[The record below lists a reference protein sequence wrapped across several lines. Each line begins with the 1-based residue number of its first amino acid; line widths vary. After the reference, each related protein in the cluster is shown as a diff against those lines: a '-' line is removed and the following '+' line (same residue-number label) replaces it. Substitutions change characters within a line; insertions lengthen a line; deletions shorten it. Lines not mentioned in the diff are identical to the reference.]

1 MLPCLLLI
9 PHISGYSQKQISN
22 FLGLS
27 ISTIK
32 NRLHSAL
39 NRLRTKMIDRV
50 SDNLHFQR
58 PSRNCDEYLEI
69 TKFKMPDFW

>member
-22 FLGLS
+22 FFGLP

-39 NRLRTKMIDRV
+39 NRLRKKMIDRV
-50 SDNLHFQR
+50 
-58 PSRNCDEYLEI
+58 
-69 TKFKMPDFW
+69 